1 MKPEDKKEIMNL
13 FNQGF
18 EEVVIPYLARMQEDI
33 AQIKEDI
40 TEIHEKLDDHTFRL
54 DRVERKLNAVVDRQ
68 DEQGLEIKKLKDKL
82 A

>member
-1 MKPEDKKEIMNL
+1 MKQEDKKEIIEL

-18 EEVVIPYLARMQEDI
+18 EEVVLPYIARMQEDI
-33 AQIKEDI
+33 ATIKE
-40 TEIHEKLDDHTFRL
+40 TLDDHTFRL

-68 DEQGLEIKKLKDKL
+68 DEQGMEIKKLKDKL